1 MRDPLNDPVSLWKIV
16 NNRDTWC
23 VTVLQVL
30 YLDLALVRHPHS
42 TLHATYI
49 PFPMVSNEELD
60 PLDLTLIAGNVALV
74 AGSDI
79 LEYGAHFAK
88 IAKHM
93 SNLTGQQWCDELLAG
108 HNDQFY
114 NELRMRKHVFDQL
127 LSVLDRD
134 ANLSGSWHITAI
146 EQLCIFLHY
155 ARRGLSNRA
164 LQEQFQWSGDTITK
178 YDLIMEYLTY
188 ETMPK
193 SDASTACLMH

>member
-1 MRDPLNDPVSLWKIV
+1 
-16 NNRDTWC
+16 
-23 VTVLQVL
+23 
-30 YLDLALVRHPHS
+30 
-42 TLHATYI
+42 
-49 PFPMVSNEELD
+49 MVSDEELD

-79 LEYGAHFAK
+79 LKYGARFAK
-88 IAKHM
+88 IAKHT

-108 HNDQFY
+108 HNDRFY
-114 NELRMRKHVFDQL
+114 NELGMQKHVFDQL
-127 LSVLDRD
+127 LLVLDRD
-134 ANLSGSWHITAI
+134 ANLSGSRHVTAI

-164 LQEQFQWSGDTITK
+164 LQEWFQRSRDTITK

-193 SDASTACLMH
+193 SDASTTCLMH